1 MLRILSLLSTLLVA
15 FAGLAH
21 APASRAAQQPP
32 ERLILYID
40 GDTPL
45 VKRAI
50 ARYEAALLRRGI
62 TARYVVTVRH
72 VPVDVF
78 NRGEAT
84 QRLATEIKDQPAVI
98 IATSSESAGIAR
110 AVTATIPIVFGSHQD
125 PVRIGLVRSLA
136 QPGGN
141 LTGFT
146 SAAPIDMKRLE
157 LLRELAPR
165 ARRLGIVID
174 HWWMDETDGEALLRE
189 VHTRLGFEGRVF
201 LMERPEDM
209 SELKTAIARDI
220 DAWYVPQ
227 TTLPFHHPG
236 AIVSGLAALRKPV
249 VYPTAWF
256 VEAGGLSAYQ
266 PRQSL
271 EEALDQFAK
280 LTGLILD
287 GVPPGQIPIERP
299 KSFELVVNAG
309 EARRLGIRLSDALL
323 RRADRVIDKPAQVA
337 SP

>member
-1 MLRILSLLSTLLVA
+1 MLRILSLLSTAIFTL
-15 FAGLAH
+15 AGLAH
-21 APASRAAQQPP
+21 APASHAVAQAP
-32 ERLILYID
+32 ERLVLYLD

-50 ARYEAALLRRGI
+50 AKFEAALRRLGI
-62 TARYVVTVRH
+62 AERYTVTVRH

-78 NRGEAT
+78 DRAAAR
-84 QRLATEIKDQPAVI
+84 QRIAADIQARPAII

-110 AVTATIPIVFGSHQD
+110 EVTSTIPIVFGSHQD
-125 PVRIGLVRSLA
+125 PVRLGLVGSLA
-136 QPGGN
+136 EPGGN
-141 LTGFT
+141 ITGFT

-157 LLRELAPR
+157 LLRELAPG

-174 HWWMDETDGEALLRE
+174 HWWMDETGGEALLRQAR
-189 VHTRLGFEGRVF
+189 TRLGFEGRVF
-201 LMERPEDM
+201 LMERLQDLGQLE
-209 SELKTAIARDI
+209 TAAAREI
-220 DAWYVPQ
+220 EAWYVPQ
-227 TTLPFHHPG
+227 TTLPFAHPS
-236 AIVSGLAALRKPV
+236 AIVGGLAVLRKPV

-271 EEALDQFAK
+271 DEALDLFAK

-287 GVPPGQIPIERP
+287 GVPPGEIPIERP

-323 RRADRVIDKPAQVA
+323 KRADRVIDKPAWVA

>member
-1 MLRILSLLSTLLVA
+1 MLRILSLLSTAVVVFVA
-15 FAGLAH
+15 LAH
-21 APASRAAQQPP
+21 APASRAAAQGP

-62 TARYVVTVRH
+62 AARYVVTVRH
-72 VPVDVF
+72 VPIDVF
-78 NRGEAT
+78 NRAQAKE
-84 QRLATEIKDQPAVI
+84 RIATEITDRPAII

-110 AVTATIPIVFGSHQD
+110 EVTDQIPIVFGSHQD
-125 PVRIGLVRSLA
+125 PVRLGLVRSLA
-136 QPGGN
+136 QPEGN

-174 HWWMDETDGEALLRE
+174 HWWMEETGGEALLRE
-189 VHTRLGFEGRVF
+189 VRTRLGFEGRIF

-209 SELKTAIARDI
+209 GVLKTAAARDI

-236 AIVSGLAALRKPV
+236 AIVGGLAALRKPV

-271 EEALDQFAK
+271 EEALDLFAK

-287 GVPPGQIPIERP
+287 GVAPGQIPVERP
-299 KSFELVVNAG
+299 QSFELIVNAG

-323 RRADRVIDKPAQVA
+323 KRADRVIDKPAQFA